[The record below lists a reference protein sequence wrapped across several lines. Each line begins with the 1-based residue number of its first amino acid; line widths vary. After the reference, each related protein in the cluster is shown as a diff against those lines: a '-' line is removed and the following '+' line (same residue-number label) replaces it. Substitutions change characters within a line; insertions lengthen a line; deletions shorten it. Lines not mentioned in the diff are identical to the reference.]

1 MAPRCG
7 AGHCGCGGRAPPPEQ
22 SQARCDR
29 AHLGPARRWTRWG
42 LGVSGTYGQLGALR
56 FRGAGSLV
64 HPMRAPRASFSG
76 GFVSRAAATDRRRGG
91 GCLFPARSPRSICG
105 LPAPRLCSSLSPRW
119 RLGAAL
125 ASASPARCGGAGG
138 ARVSPGVSVGAA
150 ALLSLQYPRC
160 CRRRRRHQ
168 PAAARGRRPRPSGPA
183 HRPRP
188 SPDTP
193 RGLPGSGGV
202 FSAGNAFSRA
212 PVVRNSSGRP
222 FPLAAPRLW
231 ARARAL
237 PPQTGDAS
245 FKNSSGLRNP
255 RPGLSP
261 QLAGQGQ
268 LLQRT
273 SAVTLR
279 RRRGRAEEEGLTSS
293 SLQPATRMLFPSLGL
308 THLSAL
314 TVSWALV
321 LLDAQIPFPA
331 LTSGGARE
339 DQLGVTPTCLDTSRQ
354 FFLRYPGCHLIL
366 CPLPRLC

>member
-125 ASASPARCGGAGG
+125 APASPARCGGAGG

-160 CRRRRRHQ
+160 CRRRRLHQ

-188 SPDTP
+188 SLTRPAVSRGQAGSSRPVMPFRALRSFEIRPDDP
-193 RGLPGSGGV
+193 SRWPRPDYGPGRGLFLLKPV
-202 FSAGNAFSRA
+202 TRLLKIA
-212 PVVRNSSGRP
+212 PVSGTP
-222 FPLAAPRLW
+222 AP
-231 ARARAL
+231 
-237 PPQTGDAS
+237 G
-245 FKNSSGLRNP
+245 
-255 RPGLSP
+255 
-261 QLAGQGQ
+261 
-268 LLQRT
+268 
-273 SAVTLR
+273 
-279 RRRGRAEEEGLTSS
+279 
-293 SLQPATRMLFPSLGL
+293 
-308 THLSAL
+308 
-314 TVSWALV
+314 
-321 LLDAQIPFPA
+321 
-331 LTSGGARE
+331 
-339 DQLGVTPTCLDTSRQ
+339 
-354 FFLRYPGCHLIL
+354 
-366 CPLPRLC
+366 